1 MLLDEE
7 ETLMLLDQPVR
18 QIAYAVADVRE
29 FATKHSRSYGSGPY
43 LMVEDAEISGTIR
56 GRDVTFKV
64 DVAFGQW
71 GEMQVEVLH
80 QTTPGPGLIHELY
93 PEGSGRFGVHHFCSI
108 VDNLDAAIAEF
119 EADGC
124 ETVFRGT
131 MPLGTNAVMMDTEA
145 TLGHFTELY
154 MYTDE
159 IRWLYEGVKAAS
171 IGFDG
176 SNPMRSFVDY
186 MPSALKIQS

>member
-1 MLLDEE
+1 MLLDQE
-7 ETLMLLDQPVR
+7 ETFMLLGQPVR

-29 FATKHSRSYGSGPY
+29 FATKHSRLHGSGPY
-43 LMVEDAEISGTIR
+43 LMVEDTEISGTIR
-56 GRDVTFKV
+56 GRDTTFKV

-71 GEMQVEVLH
+71 GEMQVEVLR
-80 QTTPGPGLIHELY
+80 QKTPGPGLIHELY
-93 PEGSGRFGVHHFCSI
+93 PEGSGRTGIHH
-108 VDNLDAAIAEF
+108 
-119 EADGC
+119 GC
-124 ETVFRGT
+124 ETVFHGT
-131 MPLGTNAVMMDTEA
+131 MPLGTNVVMMDTEA
-145 TLGHFTELY
+145 TSGHFTELY

-186 MPSALKIQS
+186 MPSDLKIQS